1 MAQINRSAL
10 VMFSA
15 EQMFTLVNDVRSY
28 PEFLPGCTGTR
39 VLNAAGDEITAS
51 LDVSKA
57 GICKTFTTRNQLRAH
72 EKIHME
78 LVEGPFRRLVGHWTF
93 TPLDVDACK
102 VSLHL
107 DFEFTSKLVEMAFG
121 RIFKELAGSM
131 VDAFTLRAKQVY
143 GC

>member
-15 EQMFTLVNDVRSY
+15 QQMFELVNDVQSY
-28 PEFLPGCTGTR
+28 PEFLPGCISTR
-39 VLNAAGDEITAS
+39 VLDAAGDEITAS
-51 LDVSKA
+51 VDVSKA
-57 GICKTFTTRNQLRAH
+57 GIRKTFTTRNQLRAH
-72 EKIHME
+72 EKIDME
-78 LVEGPFRRLVGHWTF
+78 LVEGPFRRLIGRWTF

-121 RIFKELAGSM
+121 KIFKELAGSM
-131 VDAFTLRAKQVY
+131 VDAFTQRAKQIY

>member
-15 EQMFTLVNDVRSY
+15 EQMFELVNDVQSY

-39 VLNAAGDEITAS
+39 VLNAAGDEIMAS
-51 LDVSKA
+51 VDVSKA
-57 GICKTFTTRNQLRAH
+57 GISKTFTTRNQLRAH
-72 EKIHME
+72 EKIDME
-78 LVEGPFRRLVGHWTF
+78 LVEGPFRRLIGRWTF

-131 VDAFTLRAKQVY
+131 VDAFTQRAKQLY

>member
-15 EQMFTLVNDVRSY
+15 QQMFELVNDVQSY
-28 PEFLPGCTGTR
+28 PEFLPGCISTR
-39 VLNAAGDEITAS
+39 VLDAAGDEITAS
-51 LDVSKA
+51 VDVSKA
-57 GICKTFTTRNQLRAH
+57 GISKTFTTRNQLRAH
-72 EKIHME
+72 EKIDME
-78 LVEGPFRRLVGHWTF
+78 LVEGPFRRLIGRWTF

-121 RIFKELAGSM
+121 KIFKELAGSM
-131 VDAFTLRAKQVY
+131 VDAFTQRAKQIY